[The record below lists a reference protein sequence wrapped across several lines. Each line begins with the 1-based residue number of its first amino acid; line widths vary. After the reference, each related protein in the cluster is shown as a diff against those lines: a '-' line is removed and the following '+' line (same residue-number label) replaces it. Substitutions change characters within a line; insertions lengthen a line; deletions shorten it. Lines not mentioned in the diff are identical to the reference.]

1 MAKITV
7 KIEKVSGGYV
17 ATATD
22 GHQFTKV
29 SPQKKAVDAERLAV
43 KLFKKGIIDWVIPY
57 PLDENEMNGG
67 AWVEFDDS
75 DIEVKSQCTSRPN
88 SFFNSYWFVVVTILA
103 FIGLIL
109 LTNRV
114 LGL

>member
-1 MAKITV
+1 MGKITV
-7 KIEKVSGGYV
+7 KIEKVSGGYT
-17 ATATD
+17 AIATD

-29 SPQKKAVDAERLAV
+29 RPQKHAADAKRLAV
-43 KLFKKGIIDWVIPY
+43 KLFKKGVIDWVIPY
-57 PLDENEMNGG
+57 PLDENEMSGG
-67 AWVEFDDS
+67 SWVEFDDN
-75 DIEVKSQCTSRPN
+75 DIEVKSQCTSRPD